1 MTQPSSQTSPLDS
14 LDASPLPPSSTPA
27 LYDLDIV
34 RWAEATAQQLRNH
47 EWDALDL
54 NHLIEE
60 IEDLSKRERDKLR
73 SSLELVIMHL
83 LKWVYQPQ
91 KRSRSWQVTIGRER
105 LNIARYLRESPSL
118 KRYLQPNWLSQT
130 YTDAR
135 RRAAIETQ
143 LDLDHFPETSP
154 FDLNQL
160 LDPEFWPH

>member
-1 MTQPSSQTSPLDS
+1 
-14 LDASPLPPSSTPA
+14 
-27 LYDLDIV
+27 
-34 RWAEATAQQLRNH
+34 LRNH

-105 LNIARYLRESPSL
+105 LNIARYGSSGYSMLMFIMNSL
-118 KRYLQPNWLSQT
+118 SGWKC
-130 YTDAR
+130 
-135 RRAAIETQ
+135 
-143 LDLDHFPETSP
+143 
-154 FDLNQL
+154 
-160 LDPEFWPH
+160 PHSWKMS